1 MKAEDAFHL
10 TEEARA
16 RDEAAKR
23 QKVQHVLDRVY
34 EIIRQA
40 ANEGRSHTRIQFI
53 LPDQVVHDIAQ
64 SVFVDEEQEYWTV
77 RLLKADGFTVER
89 TDLEWKHKISWD
101 QA

>member
-23 QKVQHVLDRVY
+23 QEVQPILDRVY
-34 EIIRQA
+34 ELIRQA
-40 ANEGRSHTRIQFI
+40 ANEGQSHTHIQFAMHN
-53 LPDQVVHDIAQ
+53 VVINPSQLVRADK
-64 SVFVDEEQEYWTV
+64 EQQYWVV
-77 RLLKADGFTVER
+77 RLLKADGFAVEL
-89 TDLEWKHKISWD
+89 TDLIWKHKISWD